1 MPIITEIKI
10 QEKNKKRCNLFVD
23 GEFFSS
29 ISLETTLKNN
39 LKKGQ
44 EVDQKELSI
53 LIEESNKVEALSKAV
68 DYVSK
73 ALKTKR
79 QVKDYLIKKGYTEE
93 IAWYCVDKLKEYDY
107 INDEKYSERFI
118 ESTSKTQGRKLVEYK
133 LMMKG
138 VRKEDIALAYE
149 NVEVDNKE
157 NAKNIAEKYLKN
169 KEKTKENLAKA
180 YRYLIG
186 KGFSYEEASFA
197 LSQFN
202 GDN

>member
-1 MPIITEIKI
+1 M
-10 QEKNKKRCNLFVD
+10 C
-23 GEFFSS
+23 G
-29 ISLETTLKNN
+29 
-39 LKKGQ
+39 
-44 EVDQKELSI
+44 
-53 LIEESNKVEALSKAV
+53 
-68 DYVSK
+68 
-73 ALKTKR
+73 
-79 QVKDYLIKKGYTEE
+79 
-93 IAWYCVDKLKEYDY
+93 Y

-138 VRKEDIALAYE
+138 VRKEEIALAYE

>member
-10 QEKNKKRCNLFVD
+10 QEKNKKRCNLFID

>member
-10 QEKNKKRCNLFVD
+10 QEKNKTRCNLFID

-93 IAWYCVDKLKEYDY
+93 IAWYCVDKLKECDY